1 MDVINLIMSDHRAVE
16 KIFDKLE
23 KVDKDAQEQRLQLL
37 QQVRALL
44 IPHAKAEEEI
54 VYPAIKRALPDE
66 ADAIEEGVSEHHH
79 VEDLFTQVLNDP
91 NDPGVD
97 AMIAGFIA
105 EIKHHVEE
113 EETEILPAFRK
124 SSDLAT
130 LDTLAAE
137 FAVRK
142 GEVLTELG
150 LAPEQFVA
158 PSLIDLSKDQLVER
172 AKAID
177 LVSPSGMS
185 KDELVTNLLSS

>member
-16 KIFDKLE
+16 KVFDKLE
-23 KVDKDAQEQRLQLL
+23 KVEKDQQAERLQLL

-54 VYPAIKRALPDE
+54 VYPAIVKIVTSLAE
-66 ADAIEEGVSEHHH
+66 EIEEGLSEHHH

-113 EETEILPAFRK
+113 EETEILPQFRK
-124 SSDLAT
+124 GSTPEQLN
-130 LDTLAAE
+130 TLAEQFLAGK
-137 FAVRK
+137 ARH
-142 GEVLTELG
+142 LQALG
-150 LAPEQFVA
+150 LTPEEFIA
-158 PSLIDLSKDQLVER
+158 PSLIDLSKEQLVAR
-172 AKAID
+172 AQSID
-177 LVSPSGMS
+177 LTAPTSLS
-185 KDELVTNLLSS
+185 KEELVAQLLSS

>member
-16 KIFDKLE
+16 KVFDKLE
-23 KVDKDAQEQRLQLL
+23 KVEKDQQAERLQLL

-44 IPHAKAEEEI
+44 IPHSKAEETI
-54 VYPAIKRALPDE
+54 VYPAIVKAVP
-66 ADAIEEGVSEHHH
+66 AIAENVEEGISEHHH
-79 VEDLFTQVLNDP
+79 VEDLFTQVLGDP

-113 EETEILPAFRK
+113 EETEILPQFRRAATAAQLH
-124 SSDLAT
+124 DLAVKF
-130 LDTLAAE
+130 AAGK
-137 FAVRK
+137 AR
-142 GEVLTELG
+142 VLTELG
-150 LAPEQFVA
+150 LAPEEFIA

-177 LVSPSGMS
+177 LNAPTSLT
-185 KDELVTNLLSS
+185 KDQLVTQLLSS

>member
-16 KIFDKLE
+16 KVFDKLE
-23 KVDKDAQEQRLQLL
+23 KVEKDQQAERLQLL

-44 IPHAKAEEEI
+44 IPHSKAEETI
-54 VYPAIKRALPDE
+54 VYPAIVKAVP
-66 ADAIEEGVSEHHH
+66 AIAENVEEGISEHHH
-79 VEDLFTQVLNDP
+79 VEDLFTQVLGDP

-113 EETEILPAFRK
+113 EETEILPQFRRAATAAQLH
-124 SSDLAT
+124 DLAVKF
-130 LDTLAAE
+130 AAGK
-137 FAVRK
+137 AR
-142 GEVLTELG
+142 VLTELG
-150 LAPEQFVA
+150 LAPEEFIA

-177 LVSPSGMS
+177 LNAPTSLT
-185 KDELVTNLLSS
+185 KDELVTQLLSS

>member
-23 KVDKDAQEQRLQLL
+23 KVEKDQQAERLQLL

-54 VYPAIKRALPDE
+54 VYPAIVKIVTSLAE
-66 ADAIEEGVSEHHH
+66 EIEEGVSEHHH

-113 EETEILPAFRK
+113 EETEILPQFRK
-124 SSDLAT
+124 GSTPEQLN
-130 LDTLAAE
+130 TLA
-137 FAVRK
+137 
-142 GEVLTELG
+142 
-150 LAPEQFVA
+150 EQFVAGKARHLQALGLTPEEFIA
-158 PSLIDLSKDQLVER
+158 PSLIDLSKDQLVAR
-172 AKAID
+172 AQSID
-177 LVSPSGMS
+177 LTAPTSLS
-185 KDELVTNLLSS
+185 KEELVAQLLSS